1 MKQHE
6 TPRSITARFARR
18 PFLRNIISAMTCLAL
33 AGTLASPLAH
43 ANHLQAPNL
52 VQLLERDGRFNTL
65 LAALDAAGLK
75 QTVATAPALTIFAP
89 TDAAFAALPPGTVAS
104 LLNDIP
110 ALSNILLYHVLGSSQ
125 SATRLLANST
135 AVTLQGNPV
144 LVLREGTKVLVNGK
158 GVVSANRRAG
168 NGVVHAIDGVLLPPA
183 QSISIS
189 NMVDVLALDGRFTTL
204 LTALEVSG
212 LKSALQGSGA
222 LTLFAPTDDAF
233 AALPPGTVDALV
245 QDIPTLQKVLL
256 YHVLGARKSS
266 VQLLYSGQASTLE
279 GNIVTAKLRWPSV
292 LINDSGVINPDV
304 NTPNGVVHTINK
316 VLLPP
321 GMSMKTVGEVLAADG
336 RFTTLLAALQA
347 TGLDAALAGAGP
359 FTIFAPT
366 DEAFAR
372 LPVGTVQSL
381 LANPDALRN
390 ILLYHVASGDLNTA
404 ELAAQRNVAT
414 LQGASA
420 RIYSAF
426 GRTYVNNAFIQT
438 GNIDASNGI
447 VHAISRVLIPPT
459 H

>member
-1 MKQHE
+1 MR
-6 TPRSITARFARR
+6 RSRGNAGLAVGARESSS
-18 PFLRNIISAMTCLAL
+18 SA
-33 AGTLASPLAH
+33 
-43 ANHLQAPNL
+43 NL
-52 VQLLERDGRFNTL
+52 VQLLERDGRF
-65 LAALDAAGLK
+65 
-75 QTVATAPALTIFAP
+75 
-89 TDAAFAALPPGTVAS
+89 
-104 LLNDIP
+104 
-110 ALSNILLYHVLGSSQ
+110 
-125 SATRLLANST
+125 
-135 AVTLQGNPV
+135 
-144 LVLREGTKVLVNGK
+144 
-158 GVVSANRRAG
+158 
-168 NGVVHAIDGVLLPPA
+168 
-183 QSISIS
+183 
-189 NMVDVLALDGRFTTL
+189 TTL
-204 LTALEVSG
+204 LTALDIAG
-212 LKSALQGSGA
+212 LKSAPQGASP

-256 YHVLGARKSS
+256 YHVLGSRASS

-304 NTPNGVVHTINK
+304 NTPNGVIHTINK

-321 GMSMKTVGEVLAADG
+321 DMSMKTVGEVLAEDG

-347 TGLDAALAGAGP
+347 TGLDTALAEAEP

-372 LPVGTVQSL
+372 LPAGTVQFL
-381 LANPDALRN
+381 LANPDALKN

-404 ELAAQRNVAT
+404 ELAAQRNIST
-414 LQGASA
+414 LQDASA

-447 VHAISRVLIPPT
+447 VHAISRVLLPPT